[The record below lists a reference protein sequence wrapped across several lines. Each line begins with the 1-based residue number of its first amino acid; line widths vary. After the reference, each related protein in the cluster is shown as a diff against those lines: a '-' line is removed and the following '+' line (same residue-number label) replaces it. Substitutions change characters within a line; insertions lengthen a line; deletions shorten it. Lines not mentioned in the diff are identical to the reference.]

1 MEAENTNN
9 KMLNKEVQTF
19 FQSPIE
25 EFTFKNISKAFNL
38 NAINPID
45 KNNYGNLLHAAV
57 QNKFDEQKVFQ
68 FISVLLEN
76 EYDVN
81 YKSKYTGY
89 NFIQLALYGYTD
101 KNNKEHSY
109 STNFLLKLIEIAKE
123 HNLDVNTKDNDG
135 DSIIHTALASEVY
148 TGEVLPLID
157 ALGEDFNL
165 ECKDKKGNKLLSAL
179 NLYKKEAQNSKNDSW
194 FKRLAQEEE
203 SLKAR
208 LNSNQIDEQ
217 KVEVFDNDNGNKQN
231 DIEEKQEK
239 LENETR
245 NDILS
250 STIKV
255 EKESQNLETITSDKT
270 FTINE
275 IISKEEEIMIELE
288 KMIENIDFKYII
300 TNKNKIL
307 SLKTELN
314 TILEKKASFTKK
326 ESNFDNIWKKYE
338 KLFKKIIE
346 KEINKLINPL
356 NITALNTIK
365 DEIRDYNF
373 ADEIDLIHEII
384 EKNQKLI
391 DNSKN
396 ELEEKLISQKEYS
409 NIEQESEFNVIFEKY
424 KELKA
429 LLQKAIEKLDDSI
442 DVTQLENIKHKLK
455 ICNFDKEI
463 KLVNKLIK
471 EYKNKLEN
479 LENKIKEELT
489 ISTKENF
496 INEISSLKNQN
507 KIQLLT
513 ILESTEKEL
522 LSAISEINEQNKII
536 INLLG
541 EVEQLDYTT
550 ISLPKLKEIIKEN
563 NRLITNKKKEKL
575 NDYLKEIF
583 ELNNKDNFEIDE
595 IWNLLETSIISKN
608 NVKKRKK

>member
-1 MEAENTNN
+1 
-9 KMLNKEVQTF
+9 
-19 FQSPIE
+19 
-25 EFTFKNISKAFNL
+25 
-38 NAINPID
+38 
-45 KNNYGNLLHAAV
+45 
-57 QNKFDEQKVFQ
+57 
-68 FISVLLEN
+68 
-76 EYDVN
+76 
-81 YKSKYTGY
+81 
-89 NFIQLALYGYTD
+89 
-101 KNNKEHSY
+101 
-109 STNFLLKLIEIAKE
+109 
-123 HNLDVNTKDNDG
+123 
-135 DSIIHTALASEVY
+135 
-148 TGEVLPLID
+148 
-157 ALGEDFNL
+157 
-165 ECKDKKGNKLLSAL
+165 
-179 NLYKKEAQNSKNDSW
+179 
-194 FKRLAQEEE
+194 
-203 SLKAR
+203 
-208 LNSNQIDEQ
+208 
-217 KVEVFDNDNGNKQN
+217 
-231 DIEEKQEK
+231 
-239 LENETR
+239 
-245 NDILS
+245 
-250 STIKV
+250 
-255 EKESQNLETITSDKT
+255 
-270 FTINE
+270 
-275 IISKEEEIMIELE
+275 MIELE

-396 ELEEKLISQKEYS
+396 ELEKKLISQKEYS